1 LNIAGIFESAADK
14 IANLAVTGAPESVTC
29 SAPLEHMSGG
39 QAHRPGN
46 DDLRLAPLVKAL
58 QAAVAEAMTAGE
70 FGVARALIGVLEGVG
85 SVGAQTTSG
94 GGP

>member
-1 LNIAGIFESAADK
+1 
-14 IANLAVTGAPESVTC
+14 
-29 SAPLEHMSGG
+29 
-39 QAHRPGN
+39 
-46 DDLRLAPLVKAL
+46 LAPLVKAL